1 MEIPQK
7 AYLFA
12 VIKTARFVKTKRS
25 GTTHQNEISG
35 VDKNWKKIVVT
46 KIENEIFVATKI
58 ERKIFVEPKIFC
70 RGQKFFVGTKILDEF
85 FVVTKKFGLDE
96 KLGEENEK
104 GYYVKKPLLQ
114 SNTLK
119 WNKSLVFESV

>member
-35 VDKNWKKIVVT
+35 VDENSNFGRDKNWKKIHRD
-46 KIENEIFVATKI
+46 EN
-58 ERKIFVEPKIFC
+58 
-70 RGQKFFVGTKILDEF
+70 
-85 FVVTKKFGLDE
+85 
-96 KLGEENEK
+96 
-104 GYYVKKPLLQ
+104 
-114 SNTLK
+114 
-119 WNKSLVFESV
+119 